1 MPSVGSGSNVQP
13 SRSVAAVGASAG
25 TVPWAAADPAAASQ
39 PIAPSPTIEAW
50 QRRSFAQRVIVGIV
64 ARTPAGS
71 RARRPRSGYHGAGPT
86 LGRFGRDLLD
96 GEALRFRCS
105 PTLPLR
111 ICMASPP
118 RTGRFALQALVIGA
132 IALLLVGLA
141 IVTGVDLVATGQRLV
156 TGLYPPEAVTVQGEQ
171 IRDLY
176 TIVFLIAVAIFFLVE
191 GLILW
196 TVLRYRRRPE
206 DVTLPAQTHGN
217 AVAEVVWTVVPTL
230 IVAFLFV
237 ISWQTLNQVEIVSA
251 DPQTRIKAVAGQFQ
265 WTFEY
270 LDESGQNTVY
280 TQLLPTGDDGG
291 LVLPAGRTVQL
302 SLESPDVIHA
312 FYVPQFLF
320 KRDVVPGRINV
331 FEITVNEDDAGQT
344 FRGQCAEL
352 CGAGHRVMLF
362 DVHAYR
368 PADYDA
374 WLEARIAEANA
385 SPPPAPS
392 GPAPG
397 GPSGPPAGAALAVSA
412 FNLAFEPTDLQ
423 APADTPF
430 RIDFDNRD
438 ASVPHNVAIHEGSPT
453 GPEVWKGEIFAGPAK
468 KIYDVAPLPAGA
480 YGFICTVHP
489 SMTGTLTVN

>member
-1 MPSVGSGSNVQP
+1 
-13 SRSVAAVGASAG
+13 
-25 TVPWAAADPAAASQ
+25 
-39 PIAPSPTIEAW
+39 
-50 QRRSFAQRVIVGIV
+50 
-64 ARTPAGS
+64 
-71 RARRPRSGYHGAGPT
+71 
-86 LGRFGRDLLD
+86 
-96 GEALRFRCS
+96 
-105 PTLPLR
+105 
-111 ICMASPP
+111 MASSP
-118 RTGRFALQALVIGA
+118 RTGRFALQALVVGA
-132 IALLLVGLA
+132 IALALVALA
-141 IVTGVDLVATGQRLV
+141 IAAGVDLVATGQGIV
-156 TGLYPPEAVTVQGEQ
+156 TGLYPPKAVTVQGEQ

-217 AVAEVVWTVVPTL
+217 AIAEVVWTVVPTL

-237 ISWQTLNQVEIVSA
+237 ISWQTLNTVEIVSA
-251 DPQTRIKAVAGQFQ
+251 DPQTRVKAVAGQFQ

-270 LDESGQNTVY
+270 LDESGENTVY
-280 TQLLPTGDDGG
+280 TQLLPTGADGG

-331 FEITVNEDDAGQT
+331 FEITVNEADAGQT

-352 CGAGHRVMLF
+352 CGAGHRLMLF
-362 DVHAYR
+362 DVHAYT

-374 WLEARIAEANA
+374 WLEAKIAEANA
-385 SPPPAPS
+385 SPAPAPS
-392 GPAPG
+392 G
-397 GPSGPPAGAALAVSA
+397 GPSGAPPPPAGPGLAVAAL
-412 FNLAFEPTDLQ
+412 NLAFQPTELQ
-423 APADTPF
+423 APADAPF
-430 RIDFDNRD
+430 KIDFDNQD
-438 ASVPHNVAIHEGSPT
+438 PSIPHNVAIHEGGPT
-453 GPEVWKGEIFAGPAK
+453 GPEVWKGEIFPGPAK
-468 KIYDVAPLPAGA
+468 KTYDVPALKAGS